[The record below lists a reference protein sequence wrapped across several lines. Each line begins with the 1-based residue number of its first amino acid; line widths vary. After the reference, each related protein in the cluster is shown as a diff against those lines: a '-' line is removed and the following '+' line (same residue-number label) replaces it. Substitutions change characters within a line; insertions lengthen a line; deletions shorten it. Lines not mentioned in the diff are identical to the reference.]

1 MGPPED
7 LAHGHSRAAVLA
19 QRRAWLR
26 AIFADTLA
34 RLDPA
39 ARTEAALAALD
50 WPATSLVAPGVNPA
64 AAVII
69 VAVGKAAPAMAAGA
83 LRYLARSGP
92 GAARVVAGVVG
103 VVGVVIGVV
112 SDVIRAGE
120 PRACAPLA
128 FHPASHPVPDARS
141 VEAARAA
148 LAAVQHAPA
157 GAAILALISGGASAL
172 MAMPAPGIELADKVA
187 VVRAVAAS
195 GADIRALNA
204 VRKHL
209 SAIKGGQLAARAAA
223 PVTTLVASDVIG
235 DDLAAVGSG
244 PTVPDPTTFAE
255 ARDIVAA
262 AMDWNSVPASVRAHL
277 DAGCAGQR
285 AETPKT
291 ARPGDRAVLVTGT
304 AALVEAARDAC
315 AHGSEGQGDVHGEV
329 QGDVHGSLDVI
340 DGGARALAGD
350 VADVAD
356 RLARQA
362 HAMEVAAAGRGGARA
377 CWVGG
382 GEATIALPRQPGV
395 GGRAQHIAL
404 LVARAIA
411 GTHHV
416 SVLVAGSDGIDGSS
430 PAAGAIVDGQTWA
443 ATRAAGC
450 DPEAALA
457 RCDAFP
463 VLDAVGATVRTG
475 PTGVNHADLALIAA
489 GTGPVPAPG

>member
-1 MGPPED
+1 VGPPDD
-7 LAHGHSRAAVLA
+7 LAHGHPHGAVLA

-26 AIFADTLA
+26 AIFDDTLA

-50 WPATSLVAPGVNPA
+50 WPASSLVAPGVTPA
-64 AAVII
+64 APVII
-69 VAVGKAAPAMAAGA
+69 VAAGKAAPAMAAGA

-92 GAARVVAGVVG
+92 EAARGVA
-103 VVGVVIGVV
+103 GVVIGV
-112 SDVIRAGE
+112 IGARGAE
-120 PRACAPLA
+120 PCAPLA

-141 VEAARAA
+141 VSAARAA

-172 MAMPAPGIELADKVA
+172 MALPAPGIELADKVA

-223 PVTTLVASDVIG
+223 SVTTLVASDVIG

-262 AMDWNSVPASVRAHL
+262 AMDWASVPASVRAHL

-285 AETPKT
+285 AETPRT
-291 ARPGDRAVLVTGT
+291 ARPGDRAVLVAGT

-315 AHGSEGQGDVHGEV
+315 ARGSEGRPKVPGDVHGGV
-329 QGDVHGSLDVI
+329 AGDVRGSLDVI
-340 DGGARALAGD
+340 DGGTRALAGD
-350 VADVAD
+350 VAAVAD
-356 RLARQA
+356 RLVHQA
-362 HAMEVAAAGRGGARA
+362 HAMEAAAAGRGRARA

-382 GEATIALPRQPGV
+382 GEATIALPPQPGV

-411 GTHHV
+411 GTRHV

-430 PAAGAIVDGQTWA
+430 PAAGAIVDGQTWSA
-443 ATRAAGC
+443 MRAAGC

-463 VLDAVGATVRTG
+463 VLDAVGATVCTG

-489 GTGPVPAPG
+489 GTRPAPAPG

>member
-26 AIFADTLA
+26 AIFGDTLA

-39 ARTEAALAALD
+39 ARTEAALGAIE
-50 WPATSLVAPGVNPA
+50 WPAASLVAP
-64 AAVII
+64 AVII
-69 VAVGKAAPAMAAGA
+69 VAAGKAAPAMAAGT

-92 GAARVVAGVVG
+92 EAARVVAGVVIG
-103 VVGVVIGVV
+103 VIG
-112 SDVIRAGE
+112 AGE

-141 VEAARAA
+141 VDAALAA

-172 MAMPAPGIELADKVA
+172 MALPAPGIELADKVA

-195 GADIRALNA
+195 GADVRALNA

-262 AMDWNSVPASVRAHL
+262 AMDWASVPASVRAHL

-285 AETPKT
+285 AQTPRT

-315 AHGSEGQGDVHGEV
+315 ARGSEGQPDVDGDVHG
-329 QGDVHGSLDVI
+329 GVHGIDVI

-362 HAMEVAAAGRGGARA
+362 HAMEVASAGRGGARR

-382 GEATIALPRQPGV
+382 GEATIALPPQPGV

-416 SVLVAGSDGIDGSS
+416 SVLVAGSDGIDGNS
-430 PAAGAIVDGQTWA
+430 PAAGAIVDGHSWDA
-443 ATRAAGC
+443 MRAAGC

-463 VLDAVGATVRTG
+463 VLDAIGATVRTG

-489 GTGPVPAPG
+489 GIGSALAPG

>member
-26 AIFADTLA
+26 AIFGDTLA

-39 ARTEAALAALD
+39 ARTEAALGAID
-50 WPATSLVAPGVNPA
+50 WPATSLVASAP
-64 AAVII
+64 AVII
-69 VAVGKAAPAMAAGA
+69 VAAGKAAPAMAAGA
-83 LRYLARSGP
+83 LRSLARSGP
-92 GAARVVAGVVG
+92 EAARVVAGVVG
-103 VVGVVIGVV
+103 VVIGVIG
-112 SDVIRAGE
+112 AGE

-128 FHPASHPVPDARS
+128 FHPASHPVPDTRS
-141 VEAARAA
+141 VDAALAA

-262 AMDWNSVPASVRAHL
+262 AMDWASVPASVRAHL

-285 AETPKT
+285 AETPRT

-315 AHGSEGQGDVHGEV
+315 ARGSEGH
-329 QGDVHGSLDVI
+329 VHGSLDVI

-362 HAMEVAAAGRGGARA
+362 HAMEVAAANRGGARA

-382 GEATIALPRQPGV
+382 GEATIALPPQPGV

-416 SVLVAGSDGIDGSS
+416 SVLVAGSDGIDGNS
-430 PAAGAIVDGQTWA
+430 PAAGAIVDGHSWDA
-443 ATRAAGC
+443 MRAAGC

-463 VLDAVGATVRTG
+463 VLDAIGATVRTG

-489 GTGPVPAPG
+489 GTGPAPAPG